1 MTLAL
6 AAALVL
12 TLLAL
17 PVLLVCSYLGALAL
31 LSRPL
36 RAPSPPSPAT
46 LRFDIVVPA
55 HDESLGIAATVTSL
69 LAIDYPADLRRVVV
83 VADNCSDDTAAKA
96 REAGATVLERTDTE
110 RRGKGFALAHAFEWS
125 LAQGFADACCVVDAD
140 TLASKNLLSA
150 YAARLAKGA
159 TAMQAHYGVANP
171 NASWR
176 TRLMR
181 IALAMFH
188 QVRSTAR
195 ERLGVSCG
203 LRGNGMCFSVGLLR
217 EVPHDAFSIVEDVEY
232 GIRIGQ
238 RGHRVWWV
246 GEADVLGEMV
256 SSEAASRSQRS
267 RWEHGR
273 AELVKQHGWPLLS
286 QALKTRNGMLLD
298 LAMDVLV
305 PPLSRVVLAAGA
317 GLLASWALAFFFPSP
332 AVLAPLSLFTA
343 CATGLFLYVTAG
355 WLHSGTGLRGLVDLA
370 FAPAYVA
377 WKVAL
382 GLRGKAG
389 QKPQAWVRTT
399 REGETRP

>member
-1 MTLAL
+1 MTAAVAVACGLAL
-6 AAALVL
+6 LGV
-12 TLLAL
+12 
-17 PVLLVCSYLGALAL
+17 PVFVACSYLGGLAL

-36 RAPSPPSPAT
+36 PPPVAPSPAT
-46 LRFDIVVPA
+46 LRFDVVVPA
-55 HDESLGIAATVTSL
+55 HDEAAGIGATVKSL
-69 LAIDYPADLRRVVV
+69 LALDYPSSLFRVVV
-83 VADNCSDDTAAKA
+83 VADNCADATAEKA
-96 REAGATVLERTDTE
+96 REAGATVLERADAE

-125 LAQGFADACCVVDAD
+125 LGQGTADACVVVDAD
-140 TLASKNLLSA
+140 TVVSKNLLSA
-150 YAARLAKGA
+150 YAARLARGA

-171 NASWR
+171 LASWR

-203 LRGNGMCFSVGLLR
+203 LRGNGMCFSTALLR
-217 EVPHDAFSIVEDVEY
+217 EVPHDAFSLVEDLEY
-232 GIRIGQ
+232 GIRIGR

-256 SSEAASRSQRS
+256 SGEAASVSQRR

-273 AELVKQHGWPLLS
+273 AEMVKLHGWPLLS
-286 QALKTRNGMLLD
+286 EALKKRDGLLLD

-305 PPLSRVVLAAGA
+305 PPLSRVVMAAGA
-317 GLLASWALAFFFPSP
+317 GLVASWALAFFFPSP
-332 AVLAPLSLFTA
+332 AGLAPLSLFTA
-343 CATGLFLYVTAG
+343 CVTALGLYVGAG
-355 WLHSGTGLRGLVDLA
+355 WLHSGTGLRGLLDLA

-382 GLRGKAG
+382 AVRGRAG
-389 QKPQAWVRTT
+389 QKPQTWVRTT